1 MIIDKN
7 QRILIVGAHQDDEVL
22 GCGGLIVKLI
32 KKGAK
37 IKLVTLADGVSSRF
51 KSNSIKNIKLH
62 TAIKKRTTEAK
73 RALQFL
79 GINDY
84 YFGKFSDNKMDELP
98 LLDIIKVIEKQIDE
112 FKPNVILTH
121 NQFDTNI
128 DHQISYK
135 AVEVATRPTKKN
147 TVKRVYTFE
156 IIGSGDWTFD
166 KKFVPTTYINIENEF
181 KQKIKAW
188 KFYESESQPFPYPR
202 SIEGIKT
209 LAMYRGMQSGQIMA
223 EAYKLEREII

>member
-135 AVEVATRPTKKN
+135 AVEVATRPTKK
-147 TVKRVYTFE
+147 
-156 IIGSGDWTFD
+156 I
-166 KKFVPTTYINIENEF
+166 
-181 KQKIKAW
+181 
-188 KFYESESQPFPYPR
+188 
-202 SIEGIKT
+202 
-209 LAMYRGMQSGQIMA
+209 L
-223 EAYKLEREII
+223 